1 MQRVTAGIF
10 APSKHAFGL
19 ALGVQPVIVCRSNR
33 LANAMTTVSSSV
45 SSLITSLGEIPPETV
60 IFGHSETMQSLRER
74 MDKVASANVPVLI
87 QGESGTGKDI
97 IARMIHARSP
107 WRTGPFVKVNCPAIP
122 GTLLESE
129 LFGYEK
135 GAFTGA
141 YGSKPGR
148 VELAHRGSLFL
159 DEISELDLALQSKL
173 LQLLQDGQFCRIG
186 AQEDKKVEVRVVC
199 ATNRRLE
206 EEIETGTFRQDL
218 FYRINVVNLHLPP
231 LRERR
236 GDIEDLVAYFLEYYN
251 RKYNCRARALS
262 LDLMSALQKYHWP
275 GNIRELENLIKRYVI
290 LGNEEVISSDLVGRE
305 QEFFNPDINLDGPIS
320 LKKLTRQATRELER
334 KVILKVLQAHH
345 WNRKQTA
352 RALSISY
359 RALLYKIRDSGLPA
373 NRSKRRP
380 EVIAGQVAAAD

>member
-1 MQRVTAGIF
+1 MASTTMGALVQ
-10 APSKHAFGL
+10 
-19 ALGVQPVIVCRSNR
+19 ALGD
-33 LANAMTTVSSSV
+33 
-45 SSLITSLGEIPPETV
+45 IPPQEIV
-60 IFGHSETMQSLRER
+60 FGRTDAMRALRER
-74 MDKVASANVPVLI
+74 LDKVACANVPVLI

-97 IARMIHARSP
+97 IARMIHSLSP
-107 WRTGPFVKVNCPAIP
+107 WKSGPFVKVNCPAIP

-141 YGSKPGR
+141 YGMKPGR
-148 VELAHRGSLFL
+148 VEMAHRGTLFL
-159 DEISELDLALQSKL
+159 DEISELDPSLQSKL
-173 LQLLQDGQFCRIG
+173 LQLLQDGQFCLIG

-236 GDIEDLVAYFLEYYN
+236 GDIQDPATYFLEYYN

-262 LDLMSALQKYHWP
+262 SDLMSALQKYHWP

-290 LGNEEVISSDLVGRE
+290 LGNEEVISSDLVVRE

-359 RALLYKIRDSGLPA
+359 RALLYKIRDAGLPA
-373 NRSKRRP
+373 
-380 EVIAGQVAAAD
+380 